1 MSLTRVA
8 SFESLSSSDS
18 YDTAM
23 TDQPLLDARKH
34 VRYYFSDGNVEIAVQ
49 GFCDTKPTLYNL
61 HRSIL
66 ESRCPGLVQKHLPPA
81 SPLYDLRNYAGLTPW
96 SFDLMLSFVYPER
109 LGVTPSLTA
118 VDWKMVLP
126 LTHEWMMDQLF
137 DEAVR
142 QVKLSSSPTLQIWA
156 ARQFDLSDLLL
167 PAFTRICAAP
177 RLSEVKFLS
186 WLKSAD
192 VALISD
198 IRADMKDA
206 EYEGRKFDLEQAL
219 VNAKLVSAIDIAAFT
234 QVLHQPALSSGKGPL
249 SRSIDAA
256 AIFGH
261 GQSQSQKNSHE
272 SNRVQEGG
280 KTADQV
286 TATLDLTKSPTPP
299 GITLGLSLST
309 SSSTAYTDSDSSV
322 PDDCE
327 E

>member
-156 ARQFDLSDLLL
+156 ARQFDLGDLLI
-167 PAFTRICAAP
+167 PAFTRICAVP

-198 IRADMKDA
+198 IRADMKAA
-206 EYEGRKFDLEQAL
+206 EYEGRRFDLEQAL
-219 VNAKLVSAIDIAAFT
+219 ANAKLVSAIAITNSVQA
-234 QVLHQPALSSGKGPL
+234 LPQPVVPDDEGSL
-249 SRSIDAA
+249 SRSIDAPV
-256 AIFGH
+256 ISGH
-261 GQSQSQKNSHE
+261 GHAQGQKNNHE
-272 SNRVQEGG
+272 SNRVYAGG
-280 KTADQV
+280 KTADQA
-286 TATLDLTKSPTPP
+286 TATVDLTKSTTVS
-299 GITLGLSLST
+299 GIALCLSSST
-309 SSSTAYTDSDSSV
+309 SSSTAYTDSSV
-322 PDDCE
+322 SDDCE

>member
-1 MSLTRVA
+1 MASL
-8 SFESLSSSDS
+8 ESLSSCDS
-18 YDTAM
+18 YASAM
-23 TDQPLLDARKH
+23 TDLSPFEAKKH
-34 VRYYFSDGNVEIAVQ
+34 ERYYFSDGNVEIAVQ

-66 ESRCPGLVQKHLPPA
+66 ASRCPGLVQKQLSMN
-81 SPLYDLRNYAGLTPW
+81 SPLHDLRNHAGLTPW

-109 LGVTPSLTA
+109 LGVPPSLTA

-156 ARQFDLSDLLL
+156 ARRFDLGDLLL
-167 PAFTRICAAP
+167 PAFTRICAVP

-198 IRADMKDA
+198 IRADTKDA
-206 EYEGRKFDLEQAL
+206 EYEGRRFDLEQAL
-219 VNAKLVSAIDIAAFT
+219 VNAKLVSAIAIAPSA
-234 QVLHQPALSSGKGPL
+234 QALPQPVLSDDERSL
-249 SRSIDAA
+249 SRSIDAPV
-256 AIFGH
+256 ISGH
-261 GQSQSQKNSHE
+261 GQAQGQKNNHE
-272 SNRVQEGG
+272 SSYVHEGG
-280 KTADQV
+280 KTADQA
-286 TATLDLTKSPTPP
+286 TATIGLTKSTAAS
-299 GITLGLSLST
+299 GITPCLSSST
-309 SSSTAYTDSDSSV
+309 SSSTAYTDSSV
-322 PDDCE
+322 SDDCE

>member
-1 MSLTRVA
+1 MASL
-8 SFESLSSSDS
+8 ESLSSSDS
-18 YDTAM
+18 YATAM
-23 TDQPLLDARKH
+23 TDSVPFDAKKH
-34 VRYYFSDGNVEIAVQ
+34 ERYYFSDGNVEIAVQ

-66 ESRCPGLVQKHLPPA
+66 ESRCPGLAQKHLSHA
-81 SPLYDLRNYAGLTPW
+81 SPLYDLCNYAGLTPW

-142 QVKLSSSPTLQIWA
+142 QVKLTPSPTLQIWA
-156 ARQFDLSDLLL
+156 ARQYNLGDLLL
-167 PAFTRICAAP
+167 PAFTRICAVP

-186 WLKSAD
+186 WLKSSD

-206 EYEGRKFDLEQAL
+206 EYEGRRFDLEQAL
-219 VNAKLVSAIDIAAFT
+219 VNAKLVSAIEIVPST
-234 QVLHQPALSSGKGPL
+234 QTLHQPVLSGGKGRLFSDVHAPII
-249 SRSIDAA
+249 S
-256 AIFGH
+256 GH
-261 GQSQSQKNSHE
+261 SQPQSQKDSHE
-272 SNRVQEGG
+272 SSRVQEVG
-280 KTADQV
+280 KTADQA
-286 TATLDLTKSPTPP
+286 TATVDLTKATTVS
-299 GITLGLSLST
+299 GITLCLSSST
-309 SSSTAYTDSDSSV
+309 SSSTAYTDSSV
-322 PDDCE
+322 SDECE